1 MICGFEMKTGFGLI
15 TKCWFR
21 NEASRNGPE
30 ASGSVQAHRCYCQL
44 QSAGLNQIKEKGIK
58 GIKTHP
64 KLSTVP
70 MFTRLFDWLCI
81 FHVRLVS
88 ENSEQVLRLLSANP
102 CHQRFKKMIRLLPV
116 WCCQCLCVVNVV
128 VTSFILRSST
138 FRFPGERVFVT
149 PTSPQPLHHECVSL
163 SSVCHYARP
172 DILLEL
178 NQRAR
183 TAVLHQRPPSHC

>member
-1 MICGFEMKTGFGLI
+1 MLVQ
-15 TKCWFR
+15 
-21 NEASRNGPE
+21 NEASRNCPE
-30 ASGSVQAHRCYCQL
+30 ASGSGSSM
-44 QSAGLNQIKEKGIK
+44 SAAKCWTPSNQRKDPE
-58 GIKTHP
+58 
-64 KLSTVP
+64 LSTVP
-70 MFTRLFDWLCI
+70 MFTRLFDLLCI
-81 FHVRLVS
+81 FHVRSAS

-102 CHQRFKKMIRLLPV
+102 CHRRFKKMTRLLPV
-116 WCCQCLCVVNVV
+116 WCCQCLCVVSVV

-138 FRFPGERVFVT
+138 FRFPGERVSVT

-183 TAVLHQRPPSHC
+183 TEALHQSPPPLLTWIKH